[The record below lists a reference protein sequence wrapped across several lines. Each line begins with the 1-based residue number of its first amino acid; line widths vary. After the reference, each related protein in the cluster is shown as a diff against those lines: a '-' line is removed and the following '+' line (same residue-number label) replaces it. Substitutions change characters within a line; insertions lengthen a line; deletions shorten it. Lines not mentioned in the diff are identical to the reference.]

1 VESYTGPLGFSMAS
15 KKAWRLA
22 GAIIILIGVIL
33 LISALL
39 TPWYAYKV
47 SYAGGS
53 ETQNSYPGL
62 PSSNGTIQYSCS
74 GLPTGVSCP
83 SQTSYSSIS
92 PKETNVGN
100 IAETGFF
107 LIIVGIFLGVVAAIF
122 GFASRG
128 NARRSRPAI
137 ALGVVTLLLAMIAP
151 VLFAAAL
158 PGAISSDISSTYRPP
173 NTSGPWSSFIGSSSY
188 TNPLV
193 GPVSLNWGPAIG
205 WYLAFVAFVIVL
217 VGVVLLFLGRK
228 ELPAPAP
235 APASPAPAATPPPTS
250 PQAR

>member
-1 VESYTGPLGFSMAS
+1 MAS

-22 GAIIILIGVIL
+22 GAVIILIGAIL
-33 LISALL
+33 LIGALF

-74 GLPTGVSCP
+74 SLPNGASCP

-107 LIIVGIFLGVVAAIF
+107 LLIGGIILGVVAAIF

-128 NARRSRPAI
+128 NARRSGPAI
-137 ALGVVTLLLAMIAP
+137 ALGVVTLLFAMIAP

-158 PGAISSDISSTYRPP
+158 PGAISSDISSAYRPP
-173 NTSGPWSSFIGSSSY
+173 NTSGPWSSFTGSSSY

-205 WYLAFVAFVIVL
+205 WYLSLVAFVIVL
-217 VGVVLLFLGRK
+217 VGVVILFLGRK
-228 ELPAPAP
+228 EPPAPVP
-235 APASPAPAATPPPTS
+235 ATAPPPTS
-250 PQAR
+250 PPAP

>member
-1 VESYTGPLGFSMAS
+1 MA
-15 KKAWRLA
+15 KAKVGRLIA
-22 GAIIILIGVIL
+22 AVIILIGAIL
-33 LISALL
+33 LIAALI
-39 TPWYAYKV
+39 TPWYANKE
-47 SYAGGS
+47 SFAGAS

-74 GLPTGVSCP
+74 SLPAGASCP

-107 LIIVGIFLGVVAAIF
+107 LLIVGIILGVIAAIF

-128 NARRSRPAI
+128 NTRRSAPAL
-137 ALGVVTLLLAMIAP
+137 ALGVIALLLAIITP

-158 PGAISSDISSTYRPP
+158 PGAVSSDISSTYRPP

-193 GPVSLNWGPAIG
+193 GTVSLDWGPAIG
-205 WYLAFVAFVIVL
+205 WYLSIVAFVVL
-217 VGVVLLFLGRK
+217 LIGVILLFLYRK
-228 ELPAPAP
+228 EPPQ
-235 APASPAPAATPPPTS
+235 PAATPPPTAPASSAAPPPSS
-250 PQAR
+250 PRAP